1 MPSTQP
7 SLPSLACTLHS
18 LDLALQLGL
27 LRKVSDPAL
36 MRHLLFAAAV
46 VCVTLLDRL
55 RGDQIN
61 TPHDVLVEYQ
71 QRPQRLVS
79 HFIKKSLGR
88 I

>member
-1 MPSTQP
+1 MQFCRSCFAH
-7 SLPSLACTLHS
+7 SLA
-18 LDLALQLGL
+18 LARVLGE

-36 MRHLLFAAAV
+36 MRPLLFAAAV

-55 RGDQIN
+55 QGDQIN

-71 QRPQRLVS
+71 QRPQRLVG

-88 I
+88 A

>member
-18 LDLALQLGL
+18 LDLALLGE

-36 MRHLLFAAAV
+36 MRPLLFAAAV

-71 QRPQRLVS
+71 QRPQRLVG